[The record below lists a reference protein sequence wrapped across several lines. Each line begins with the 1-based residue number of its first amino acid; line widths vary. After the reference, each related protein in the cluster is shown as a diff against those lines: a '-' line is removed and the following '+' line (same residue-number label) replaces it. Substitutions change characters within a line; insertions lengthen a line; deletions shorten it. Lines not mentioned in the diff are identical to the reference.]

1 MEADAIVGKILNAL
15 KELDFARDTIVAF
28 ASDDVLREVGDRM
41 TVKAFLFANMRSR
54 RYDRQL

>member
-28 ASDDVLREVGDRM
+28 ASDDVLREVGDDGQSVSVREHA
-41 TVKAFLFANMRSR
+41 VAAL
-54 RYDRQL
+54 